1 MSADKKDRMRMRVL
15 FAEKLA
21 TEVFSRVICE
31 DWKHSATTSLTDEGA
46 NILIDY
52 VYRISDH
59 FIDRQQ
65 KVVDEYQLNEPNRVS
80 PVIQAPQIK
89 GMG

>member
-15 FAEKLA
+15 FAEKIA
-21 TEVFSRVICE
+21 TEVLAREYRGFYPMTAEKI
-31 DWKHSATTSLTDEGA
+31 DEEA
-46 NILIDY
+46 ERLIDII
-52 VYRISDH
+52 YRLSDH